1 MLPKGIPERFATVIV
16 HSQRTND
23 LLEEYGY
30 RGNRLLY
37 LISNIS
43 KNYDIRRLG
52 PDIVSAI
59 AEDKV
64 NILFFGI

>member
-1 MLPKGIPERFATVIV
+1 MVYSERFATVIV

-30 RGNRLLY
+30 RGNRLFVPHFKY
-37 LISNIS
+37 CFS

-52 PDIVSAI
+52 ADIVSAI

-64 NILFFGI
+64 NILFICSE